1 MDYGYVTELWTNT
14 AAVASQNTMFT
25 LQKKSSDKKVN
36 GLSLSLVKSLSP
48 GMRKVA
54 YQHFKNK

>member
-1 MDYGYVTELWTNT
+1 MDYGYVPELWTNT

-25 LQKKSSDKKVN
+25 KRSSDKKVN
-36 GLSLSLVKSLSP
+36 GLSLIIGLSLSP

-54 YQHFKNK
+54 YQPFENQ